1 MKTLIGEL
9 PPLQGS
15 VCRFETLR
23 ITYFSQTLSWPDP
36 KQSALALF
44 SDCYPRKTLQEL
56 RFLLAQCRISHEL
69 ATRPLDTLSG
79 GEQARVKL
87 CLALQ
92 QESNLLILDEPTQH
106 LDEWVKKAL
115 KEALQRYSGCLLY
128 TSSKREEALAFYGI
142 TPQTAVI
149 GDCKR
154 VGRVMEATH
163 DGYFFAMSL

>member
-1 MKTLIGEL
+1 MVTGFNGIGKTTLLKTLIGEL

-15 VCRFETLR
+15 VRRFETLR

-56 RFLLAQCRISHEL
+56 RFLLARCRISHEL

-115 KEALQRYSGCLLY
+115 KEALQRYSGAIVLVCHEADFY
-128 TSSKREEALAFYGI
+128 TGWVEHQL
-142 TPQTAVI
+142 
-149 GDCKR
+149 
-154 VGRVMEATH
+154 
-163 DGYFFAMSL
+163 SLRSLVR